1 MKPPNFF
8 SKKNTIL
15 PTFCYNCPVSRHFFL
30 IFKRKR
36 RQFYKNCRPFQILV
50 FYLQFLTENKKHIK
64 RNIERFSLCITL
76 VWQEAG
82 TDSPFWC
89 FLASFT
95 KETHNQRITN
105 KKSHFSKEFSTNPH
119 IFRRSLKKVSFIEE
133 SFLGKVSFIKEISYD
148 FSSFIKENVVS
159 LHPD

>member
-1 MKPPNFF
+1 MGDSSF
-8 SKKNTIL
+8 KN
-15 PTFCYNCPVSRHFFL
+15 H
-30 IFKRKR
+30 
-36 RQFYKNCRPFQILV
+36 RPFRILA
-50 FYLQFLTENKKHIK
+50 FCLQLLFENKEHIE
-64 RNIERFSLCITL
+64 RNIQRFSLCITL

-105 KKSHFSKEFSTNPH
+105 KKSHFSKEFSANSH
-119 IFRRSLKKVSFIEE
+119 IFRRSLTKVSFIEE
-133 SFLGKVSFIKEISYD
+133 SFLGKVSSIKEISYD

>member
-1 MKPPNFF
+1 MGDSSF
-8 SKKNTIL
+8 KN
-15 PTFCYNCPVSRHFFL
+15 H
-30 IFKRKR
+30 
-36 RQFYKNCRPFQILV
+36 RPFRILA
-50 FYLQFLTENKKHIK
+50 FSLQLLSENKEHIV
-64 RNIERFSLCITL
+64 RNIQYLGNFVSL

-82 TDSPFWC
+82 TDSPIGS

-95 KETHNQRITN
+95 KEAHNQRITYG
-105 KKSHFSKEFSTNPH
+105 KSHFPKEFSANSH

-133 SFLGKVSFIKEISYD
+133 SFSRKVSSIKEISYD

>member
-1 MKPPNFF
+1 MGDSSF
-8 SKKNTIL
+8 KN
-15 PTFCYNCPVSRHFFL
+15 H
-30 IFKRKR
+30 
-36 RQFYKNCRPFQILV
+36 RPFRILA
-50 FYLQFLTENKKHIK
+50 FSLQLLTENKEHIEG
-64 RNIERFSLCITL
+64 NIERFSLGITL

-95 KETHNQRITN
+95 KEAHNQRITN
-105 KKSHFSKEFSTNPH
+105 KKSHFPKEFSANPH

-133 SFLGKVSFIKEISYD
+133 SFWGKVSSIKEIFYD

>member
-1 MKPPNFF
+1 MGDSSF
-8 SKKNTIL
+8 KN
-15 PTFCYNCPVSRHFFL
+15 H
-30 IFKRKR
+30 
-36 RQFYKNCRPFQILV
+36 RPFRILA
-50 FYLQFLTENKKHIK
+50 FNLQLLSENKEHIE
-64 RNIERFSLCITL
+64 RNIQYLGNFVSL

-82 TDSPFWC
+82 TDSPIGS

-95 KETHNQRITN
+95 KEAHNQRITYG
-105 KKSHFSKEFSTNPH
+105 KSHFPKEFSANSH

-133 SFLGKVSFIKEISYD
+133 SFSRKVSSIKEIFYD

>member
-1 MKPPNFF
+1 MKCKEMGDSSF
-8 SKKNTIL
+8 KN
-15 PTFCYNCPVSRHFFL
+15 H
-30 IFKRKR
+30 
-36 RQFYKNCRPFQILV
+36 RPFRILA
-50 FYLQFLTENKKHIK
+50 FSLQLLSENKEHIE
-64 RNIERFSLCITL
+64 RNIERFSLGITL

-95 KETHNQRITN
+95 KEAHNQRITYE
-105 KKSHFSKEFSTNPH
+105 KSHFSKEFSANPH

-133 SFLGKVSFIKEISYD
+133 SFLRKVSSIKEISYD

>member
-1 MKPPNFF
+1 MGDSSF
-8 SKKNTIL
+8 KN
-15 PTFCYNCPVSRHFFL
+15 H
-30 IFKRKR
+30 
-36 RQFYKNCRPFQILV
+36 RPFRILA
-50 FYLQFLTENKKHIK
+50 FSLQLLSENKEHIEG
-64 RNIERFSLCITL
+64 NIERFSLGITL

-95 KETHNQRITN
+95 KEAHNQRITYE
-105 KKSHFSKEFSTNPH
+105 KSHFSKEFSANPH

-133 SFLGKVSFIKEISYD
+133 SFLRKVSSIKEIFYD

>member
-8 SKKNTIL
+8 QKKNTIL

-105 KKSHFSKEFSTNPH
+105 KKSHFSKEF
-119 IFRRSLKKVSFIEE
+119 KE
-133 SFLGKVSFIKEISYD
+133 SFLYRGKFFGKSFLYKGNILRLFFLYKGKCCN
-148 FSSFIKENVVS
+148 FAPR
-159 LHPD
+159 LT

>member
-1 MKPPNFF
+1 MGD
-8 SKKNTIL
+8 S
-15 PTFCYNCPVSRHFFL
+15 S
-30 IFKRKR
+30 
-36 RQFYKNCRPFQILV
+36 YKNCRPFRILA
-50 FYLQFLTENKKHIK
+50 FSLQFLSENKEHIE
-64 RNIERFSLCITL
+64 RNIQHLGNFVSL

-82 TDSPFWC
+82 TDSPFGY

-95 KETHNQRITN
+95 KEAHNQRITY
-105 KKSHFSKEFSTNPH
+105 KKSHFPKEFSANPH

-133 SFLGKVSFIKEISYD
+133 SFLRKVSSIKEISYD

>member
-1 MKPPNFF
+1 MGDSSF
-8 SKKNTIL
+8 KN
-15 PTFCYNCPVSRHFFL
+15 H
-30 IFKRKR
+30 
-36 RQFYKNCRPFQILV
+36 RPFRILA
-50 FYLQFLTENKKHIK
+50 FSLQLLTENKEHIE
-64 RNIERFSLCITL
+64 RNIERFSLGITL

-95 KETHNQRITN
+95 KEAHNQRITYE
-105 KKSHFSKEFSTNPH
+105 KSHFPKEFSANPHIFRRSFRQNPH
-119 IFRRSLKKVSFIEE
+119 IFRRSLKKVS
-133 SFLGKVSFIKEISYD
+133 SIKEISCD

>member
-1 MKPPNFF
+1 MGD
-8 SKKNTIL
+8 SSLKN
-15 PTFCYNCPVSRHFFL
+15 H
-30 IFKRKR
+30 
-36 RQFYKNCRPFQILV
+36 RPFRILA
-50 FYLQFLTENKKHIK
+50 FSLQLLSENKEHIEG
-64 RNIERFSLCITL
+64 NIERFSLGITL

-95 KETHNQRITN
+95 KEAHNQRITYE
-105 KKSHFSKEFSTNPH
+105 KSHFSKEFSANPH

-133 SFLGKVSFIKEISYD
+133 SFWGKVSLIKEISYD

>member
-1 MKPPNFF
+1 MGDSSF
-8 SKKNTIL
+8 
-15 PTFCYNCPVSRHFFL
+15 
-30 IFKRKR
+30 
-36 RQFYKNCRPFQILV
+36 
-50 FYLQFLTENKKHIK
+50 KKHRSFRILAFSLQLLSK
-64 RNIERFSLCITL
+64 NKEHIERNIERFSLGITL

-82 TDSPFWC
+82 TESPFWC

-95 KETHNQRITN
+95 KEAHNQRITYE
-105 KKSHFSKEFSTNPH
+105 KSHFPKEFSANPH

-133 SFLGKVSFIKEISYD
+133 SFSGKVSSIKEISYN

>member
-1 MKPPNFF
+1 MGDSSF
-8 SKKNTIL
+8 KN
-15 PTFCYNCPVSRHFFL
+15 H
-30 IFKRKR
+30 
-36 RQFYKNCRPFQILV
+36 RPFRILA
-50 FYLQFLTENKKHIK
+50 FTLQLLSENKKHIE
-64 RNIERFSLCITL
+64 RNIEYFSLGITL

-89 FLASFT
+89 FLASFA
-95 KETHNQRITN
+95 KETHNQRITYG
-105 KKSHFSKEFSTNPH
+105 KSHFPKEFSANPHIFRRSFRQNPH

-133 SFLGKVSFIKEISYD
+133 SFLRKVSSIKEISYD